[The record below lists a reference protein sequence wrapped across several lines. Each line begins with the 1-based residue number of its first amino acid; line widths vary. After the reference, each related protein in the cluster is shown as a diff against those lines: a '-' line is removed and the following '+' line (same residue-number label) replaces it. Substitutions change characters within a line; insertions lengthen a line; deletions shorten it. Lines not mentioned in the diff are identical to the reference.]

1 MHNFFFFL
9 CVKLFFLEKTQMY
22 LINRL
27 KNVFAGDFLKTLRK
41 KIIFCVKRIE
51 KKNISGKKNICET
64 DWKIFLRTII

>member
-1 MHNFFFFL
+1 
-9 CVKLFFLEKTQMY
+9 MY